1 MIYDLDAFV
10 APREGSFPTKDT
22 AEDGYAGTAPVHAY
36 PPNGYGLYNVSGN
49 VWEWCA
55 DPWDPK
61 DPNTRV
67 MRGGSYLC
75 HDSYCNRYRVAARTS
90 NTADS
95 TAGNLGFRVAYPA

>member
-10 APREGSFPTKDT
+10 APREGSFPTKNT
-22 AEDGYAGTAPVHAY
+22 AEDGYAGTAPVHVY

-49 VWEWCA
+49 VWEW
-55 DPWDPK
+55 
-61 DPNTRV
+61 
-67 MRGGSYLC
+67 SYLC